1 MGNLPTRFWI
11 AQGFGI
17 DDEHRVNAYDNAL
30 YHMGL
35 ADQNMRYV
43 SSVPPN
49 TQINDIIVS
58 KGYSFIPPPSNYPQ
72 EEYNK
77 WNQLGQIVKR
87 EKIPDVVDA
96 KHPWYLLMGTSWCT
110 DVVMTD
116 MRGDAGELLS
126 SALGIGRYKRY
137 DDSIGVFAFESHGY
151 ISSDDCADNSIEGL
165 KKMIKMRG
173 HSLVEREN
181 KPEDIV
187 KNYDLAPIVNDLSGT
202 STMRQATKAVYYAKE
217 YELDT
222 YVTSMVVPEGHCG
235 AVLTACVFDPFTEVS
250 ANYYPQKSEKPHSF

>member
-17 DDEHRVNAYDNAL
+17 DDEHQVNAYDNAL

-49 TQINDIIVS
+49 TQLHDVIVS
-58 KGYSFIPPPSNYPQ
+58 KGYTFIPPPANYPN

-77 WNQLGQIVKR
+77 WSGFGQIVKSD
-87 EKIPDVVDA
+87 KIPDTVEA
-96 KHPWYLLMGTSWCT
+96 KYPWYLLMGTSWCT

-116 MRGDAGELLS
+116 MRGNAGEQLS
-126 SALGIGRYKRY
+126 SALGIGKYKRY
-137 DDSIGVFAFESHGY
+137 DNTTGVFAFESHGY
-151 ISSDDCADNSIEGL
+151 ISPEDCADNSIEGL
-165 KKMIKMRG
+165 IKMIKMRG
-173 HSLVEREN
+173 HSTVPRDE
-181 KPEDIV
+181 KPEDRG
-187 KNYDLAPIVNDLSGT
+187 KKYDLAPLVNDLSGA
-202 STMRQATKAVYYAKE
+202 STMRQATKSVYYAE
-217 YELDT
+217 DYELDA
-222 YVTSMVVPEGHCG
+222 YVTSMIVPEGHCG

-250 ANYYPQKSEKPHSF
+250 ANYYPQSEKMKSL